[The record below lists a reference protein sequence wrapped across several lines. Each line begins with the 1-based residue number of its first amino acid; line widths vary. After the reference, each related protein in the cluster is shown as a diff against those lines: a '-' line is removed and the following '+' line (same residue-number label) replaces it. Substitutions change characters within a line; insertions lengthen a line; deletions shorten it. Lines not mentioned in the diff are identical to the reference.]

1 MRYVLILIIGAAS
14 AVALGFIGL
23 AHFWHRAAV
32 YVCLVLLLPATVI
45 VLLTAAPR
53 PWSRLSRT
61 LLAAFAVTAV
71 FAPAS
76 LSFGRFCYD
85 AGLLS
90 AQRFCES
97 HIPSLRRA
105 RVLTGRYP
113 ASLPI
118 TYADLP
124 WFLRRG
130 APWFTPGSTPVH
142 IYYASDDGQF
152 FSFSFADP
160 NSTIYSWCY
169 RSDRPGWSYDS

>member
-1 MRYVLILIIGAAS
+1 MRYVLILAIGVAS
-14 AVALGFIGL
+14 ALALGFIGL
-23 AHFWHRAAV
+23 AQFWHRAAV

-45 VLLTAAPR
+45 LLLTAAPR
-53 PWSRLSRT
+53 PWSQRSRI
-61 LLAAFAVTAV
+61 LLAIFAVTAI

-76 LSFGRFCYD
+76 VSFGRLSYD
-85 AGLLS
+85 RGLLS
-90 AQRFCES
+90 AQQFCEGY
-97 HIPSLRRA
+97 IPSLERA
-105 RVLTGRYP
+105 RAVSGRYP

-160 NSTIYSWCY
+160 NNTIYTWCY